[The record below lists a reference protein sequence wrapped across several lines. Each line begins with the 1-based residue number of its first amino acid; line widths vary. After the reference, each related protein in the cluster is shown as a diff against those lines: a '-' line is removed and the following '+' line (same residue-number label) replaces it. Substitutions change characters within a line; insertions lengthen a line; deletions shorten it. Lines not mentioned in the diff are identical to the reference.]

1 MNQLKEKLS
10 IIFDKYLEEFKEV
23 NEYIYNNPE
32 LGHQEFKACEALTNL
47 LKKHNFETSD
57 NYAGISTAF
66 IGKYK
71 SGNGGAKIAILA
83 EYDALPG
90 IGHGCGHN
98 IFGVTSVAAGILLK
112 EIMGDVVGEVLVIG
126 TPAELK

>member
-47 LKKHNFETSD
+47 LK
-57 NYAGISTAF
+57 
-66 IGKYK
+66 
-71 SGNGGAKIAILA
+71 
-83 EYDALPG
+83 
-90 IGHGCGHN
+90 N
-98 IFGVTSVAAGILLK
+98 ITLK
-112 EIMGDVVGEVLVIG
+112 LVI
-126 TPAELK
+126 TMQEYLLLLSVNINLEMVELR

>member
-57 NYAGISTAF
+57 NYAGIPTAF

-98 IFGVTSVAAGILLK
+98 IF
-112 EIMGDVVGEVLVIG
+112 VLQV
-126 TPAELK
+126 

>member
-47 LKKHNFETSD
+47 
-57 NYAGISTAF
+57 
-66 IGKYK
+66 
-71 SGNGGAKIAILA
+71 
-83 EYDALPG
+83 
-90 IGHGCGHN
+90 
-98 IFGVTSVAAGILLK
+98 
-112 EIMGDVVGEVLVIG
+112 
-126 TPAELK
+126 